1 MLTLSV
7 KVVPGASRD
16 RVAGRYGEG
25 VKVQVSAPPE
35 GGKANRAVIEVL
47 AESLG
52 VSPSQVQV
60 MRGHLQPRKI
70 VGISGMDAARLAD
83 WLANLPGKPK

>member
-1 MLTLSV
+1 M
-7 KVVPGASRD
+7 
-16 RVAGRYGEG
+16 
-25 VKVQVSAPPE
+25 QVSAPPE